1 MLGDEARAAA
11 TAKRIVKDMGKD
23 FTLESECEWL
33 LGQKRTPKEGFNA
46 LVTRLGLD
54 NTNARLYR
62 LIEMN
67 QPEILSKL
75 VMQRG
80 FTNSELLAAMKEC
93 SNIGEVAQK
102 LNAPHHYIRD
112 IVKRDY
118 PNYAKKLVRQYS
130 RAITGELRRLLATD
144 DMVERRRLADENGIT
159 MQQAHNIAHDWRKKN
174 AK

>member
-1 MLGDEARAAA
+1 MFGDKAREAA
-11 TAKRIVKDMGKD
+11 TAKRIAKDMGKD
-23 FTLESECEWL
+23 FSLKSECEWL

-46 LVTRLGLD
+46 LVTRLGFD
-54 NTNARLYR
+54 NANARLYR
-62 LIEMN
+62 LIEAN

-80 FTNSELLAAMKEC
+80 FTHSELLTAMKES

-102 LNAPHHYIRD
+102 LNSPHHYIRD
-112 IVKRDY
+112 IIKRDY
-118 PNYAKKLVRQYS
+118 PDYAKKLVRQYS
-130 RAITGELRRLLATD
+130 KVITGDSRRLIATD
-144 DMVERRRLADENGIT
+144 DMAERRRLADENGIT

>member
-23 FTLESECEWL
+23 FTLECECEWL
-33 LGQKRTPKEGFNA
+33 LEQKRTPKEGFNA
-46 LVTRLGLD
+46 LVTRLGFD

-67 QPEILSKL
+67 QPEILGKL

-80 FTNSELLAAMKEC
+80 FTHSELLAAMKE
-93 SNIGEVAQK
+93 SDNIGEVAQK